1 MGTQMGNTIS
11 VAVRSKMEED
21 QLEVKIVQRNPLL
34 WNLRI
39 PVIGFLRNV
48 QVMLLAFE
56 SLETDEMWEDVVY
69 YQHNNGG
76 CTVSESR
83 SAGMTTHRNFEF

>member
-1 MGTQMGNTIS
+1 MGNTIS

-48 QVMLLAFE
+48 QVMLLAF
-56 SLETDEMWEDVVY
+56 V
-69 YQHNNGG
+69 
-76 CTVSESR
+76 
-83 SAGMTTHRNFEF
+83 